1 MIHHYLFE
9 HMWLCWILITLFFLI
24 LEISLGSFFLIC
36 MAIGAFVTMFGSL
49 LQMSFLA
56 QFSLFAMA
64 SFLSVYMLR
73 PAIMRW
79 LHRPNNERASNV
91 DALIGRQ
98 GVVIESIT
106 ENDYG
111 YVKVDGDEWRAVSL
125 AQIAIPVGSKV
136 EIVSMD
142 SLIVTVK
149 PI

>member
-56 QFSLFAMA
+56 QFSLFAVA
-64 SFLSVYMLR
+64 SFLSIYAIR
-73 PAIMRW
+73 PAIMSW

-98 GVVIESIT
+98 GVVIESRT
-106 ENDYG
+106 ESDYG
-111 YVKVDGDEWRAVSL
+111 YIKVDGDEWRAVSL
-125 AQIAIPVGSKV
+125 AQNAIPVGSKV